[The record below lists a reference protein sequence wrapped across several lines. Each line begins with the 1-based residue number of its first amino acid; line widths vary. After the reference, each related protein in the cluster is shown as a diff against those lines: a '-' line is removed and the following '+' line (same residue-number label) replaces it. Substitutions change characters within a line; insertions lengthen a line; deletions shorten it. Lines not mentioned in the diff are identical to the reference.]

1 MVGPGSRIEIDL
13 TGIEPLE
20 GTVTIDGADAQAF
33 CGWSE
38 LRRMVESPEPALE
51 GGLTRTE
58 EQIVALA
65 SEGLTNKQIGERLF
79 LSPRTVQWH
88 LSRAF
93 RKLGLRSRTE
103 LAARWSGS
111 RD

>member
-1 MVGPGSRIEIDL
+1 MIGPGSRIEIEV
-13 TGIEPLE
+13 TGIEPFE
-20 GTVTIDGADAQAF
+20 GAVTVDDGTARAF

-38 LRRMVESPEPALE
+38 LRRLVESLEPAE
-51 GGLTRTE
+51 ASGLTQTE

-103 LAARWSGS
+103 LAARWNA